1 MNDDYV
7 IGTKLSEKKHLATK
21 EKGPSATYKSLK
33 EQLQHTQ
40 VIKRF

>member
-7 IGTKLSEKKHLATK
+7 IGTKLAEKQHLATK
-21 EKGPSATYKSLK
+21 EKGPSAKFKSLK

-40 VIKRF
+40 VILK